1 MRHRVAGRH
10 LSRTSAHS
18 RALRRNL
25 AQSLIQ
31 YGQIETTLIKA
42 KEVRPFVER
51 LITLARKD
59 TVANRQRALSLLA
72 DRAAL
77 SKEEQEK
84 YDAMSD
90 AQRHKVLRARSGR
103 RHRTGKV
110 PASYNKKKI
119 PFVAHSVINRL
130 FGEVAP
136 KYVDRAGGYTRII
149 RLSTRRIGD
158 NADLALL
165 QLVGSEEKPDRLKKT
180 ISPRRQKAADRAT
193 YLEQGKVPKRRRG
206 KGAKAEPSAK
216 KASEPAGTEEAGPAP
231 ESETPPAGK

>member
-59 TVANRQRALSLLA
+59 TLANRQRILSLLA

-119 PFVAHSVINRL
+119 PFVGHSVINRL

-136 KYVDRAGGYTRII
+136 KYVDRAG
-149 RLSTRRIGD
+149 
-158 NADLALL
+158 ADPCAPSA
-165 QLVGSEEKPDRLKKT
+165 VGWHCRGSEPP
-180 ISPRRQKAADRAT
+180 SRA
-193 YLEQGKVPKRRRG
+193 RRRG
-206 KGAKAEPSAK
+206 FPSC
-216 KASEPAGTEEAGPAP
+216 S
-231 ESETPPAGK
+231 